1 MEAELQNYDT
11 PNAANYQEKAKPP
24 HLNSINSTENS
35 QKKLEKP
42 NKPGNPKTTRKTK
55 ITWGGKYLALL
66 TRPSYQNFLKQS
78 KKKKKSNLK
87 LRTNSQKCQQQIVK
101 KSLQSYT

>member
-24 HLNSINSTENS
+24 HLNSIKLNWKLP
-35 QKKLEKP
+35 KKLEKT
-42 NKPGNPKTTRKTK
+42 KQPGNPKTTRKTK
-55 ITWGGKYLALL
+55 MTWGKKYLALL
-66 TRPSYQNFLKQS
+66 TRPSYQFFFKPS